1 MPNGLD
7 WQYQVRLVKVLPPS
21 FREQANKIHYIMV
34 IKSIT
39 SIKASHWQPARLISR
54 GEGKGEGSADPWAD
68 VRCLKVKKKGE
79 KEKGRNPSILGEF
92 ISISGKCNLI
102 VKQLKKKLE
111 ELVNA

>member
-68 VRCLKVKKKGE
+68 VRCLKVKKSRERKGA
-79 KEKGRNPSILGEF
+79 KSLH
-92 ISISGKCNLI
+92 SGG
-102 VKQLKKKLE
+102 VYFDFR
-111 ELVNA
+111 